1 MQILLDAGADVNTQE
16 GRYDNALQAV
26 SYNGHEK
33 VVQILL
39 DAGAKVNAKGGE
51 YSSTLQATSISGWYT
66 VLVCTVHVQTST
78 VLMQLHIIDQ
88 PIRPRFLSDHQ
99 PLMISP

>member
-1 MQILLDAGADVNTQE
+1 MRKVVQILLDAGADVNTQE

-66 VLVCTVHVQTST
+66 VHVQTST